1 MTGAVGGT
9 IGAAMRAPR
18 AAPRR
23 QRGVAVITA
32 LLLTTLAVTI
42 VASVFWQ
49 QQVQVRSMENQRLHQ
64 QTKWITL
71 GAVDLARFW
80 LRQDNP
86 TQTRLDGIW
95 SKPVAETSL
104 DQFVERERV
113 DGEDYAATLSGQVF
127 DAQARYN
134 LSNLAKGR
142 VIDTVQLQ
150 VFKRLLANLQLDQ
163 GLGDAAALA
172 LARTQT
178 VAAGAGAAITGA
190 VPAQAGLEPMDFSQA
205 EDLLGVAGFTPA
217 ALERLR
223 PFVVVLPLQTAINI
237 NTAPAEVLAAAV
249 EMSLGDAAA
258 LASNRERKPFNGL
271 GDFMALISGKQLLL
285 QGAGIDIKS
294 SYFLVESR
302 VRLDRAAL
310 ETQALIARDGVRRT
324 TTLVWIREN

>member
-1 MTGAVGGT
+1 MTR
-9 IGAAMRAPR
+9 RAP
-18 AAPRR
+18 PSRR

-86 TQTRLDGIW
+86 NLTRLDGIW
-95 SKPVAETSL
+95 SKPVAETNL

-113 DGEDYAATLSGQVF
+113 DGEDYAATLSGRAS
-127 DAQARYN
+127 DAQGRFN
-134 LSNLAKGR
+134 LSNLARGR
-142 VIDTVQLQ
+142 VVDKAQ
-150 VFKRLLANLQLDQ
+150 VLVFGRLLANQRLDPALAQ
-163 GLGDAAALA
+163 AAATA
-172 LARTQT
+172 LAQTQKG
-178 VAAGAGAAITGA
+178 GAPALPDE
-190 VPAQAGLEPMDFSQA
+190 VPAQSGSEPIDFAQV
-205 EDLLGVAGFTPA
+205 EDLLSVPGVTPQ

-223 PFVVVLPLQTAINI
+223 EFIIVLPKPSPINI
-237 NTAPAEVLAAAV
+237 NTAAPEVLAAV
-249 EMSLGDAAA
+249 VDFSLGEARA
-258 LASNRERKPFNGL
+258 LASNRERKPFNGI
-271 GDFMALISGKQLLL
+271 GDFTALIQGKTLLL
-285 QGAGIDIKS
+285 PNQGGVDVKS
-294 SYFLVESR
+294 SYFLVDSQ

-310 ETQALIARDGVRRT
+310 ATQALIERDGTKRT